1 MIYFY
6 TTIRAGVAEWQTH
19 QTQNLA
25 MATSCGFKS
34 HLRHQ
39 IKIRVTAGNCS
50 YADFFAF
57 LRKRFLTCCLV
68 SQDLFTFYSM
78 FVNHFV
84 HKGPRP
90 IARPLLMAAFYEF
103 KAAVSNLFFHD
114 EAVLAA
120 RRPACLKFSD
130 AATRRSGRWRGARM
144 RLAALREQYRL

>member
-6 TTIRAGVAEWQTH
+6 TPIRAGVAEWQTH

-103 KAAVSNLFFHD
+103 KAAVSDFYS
-114 EAVLAA
+114 AAKSSA

-130 AATRRSGRWRGARM
+130 AATRRSGRWRGGLR
-144 RLAALREQYRL
+144 RLAALRGQYRL